1 MRLYGHQIARG
12 PTGAVTPSPGS
23 STGTSLPCSSAATPP
38 RSAANH
44 RTARSALLA
53 GVKSGTASVAEVF
66 GRSGEE
72 LVKKTRIA
80 QVLRAVPGYGPARV
94 AALMAVSGV
103 AQKRRVGGLTKQQRE
118 RLLQALAG

>member
-1 MRLYGHQIARG
+1 MTPQQ
-12 PTGAVTPSPGS
+12 GAKA
-23 STGTSLPCSSAATPP
+23 LEKAAE
-38 RSAANH
+38 A

-53 GVKSGTASVAEVF
+53 AVKSGTTSVAEVF

-72 LVKKTRIA
+72 LVKKTRVV

-103 AQKRRVGGLTKQQRE
+103 VEKRRVGGLAKQQRE